1 MINYLE
7 DHVARFAQVLRR
19 FGLPVGTSEVL
30 DALEA
35 LKYIELTDKNHFRT
49 ALKATLLKDPVNNAV
64 FENAFNAYFV
74 APDVRKGQVQDHQD
88 HLADR
93 EEAKKELEFQDT
105 ALDLDERYLDMY
117 LQLPDKEQKRVK
129 DFITRTSQGKNV
141 TSSFKPILEK
151 VIKGALNYQK
161 ERRKELRLVPVQPVG
176 DEEIDAVL
184 HQITVKNKEKDL
196 LYRNMEYI
204 DESEYQ
210 EARVLIRKLTRRL
223 ASGIS
228 RRYQHSS
235 KIRRVDLRRSIRA
248 GIRYGG
254 TLIDLKYKQ
263 KKIQKPEIIFLCD
276 ISGSMLKYSQFT
288 LLFMQALSESLPR
301 INAFVFADSL
311 EKVDFRR
318 FSMEQLTHS
327 QIWGE
332 GTNIHAALKSL
343 MENYY
348 QVFRRASVLIVL
360 SDTKSPQGD
369 QAAERLKTIKR
380 KVKEIVWL
388 NPLPKADWSRYP
400 TVSLFQKYCSM
411 RECSSLAQLAKVL
424 TKHFV

>member
-7 DHVARFAQVLRR
+7 DHVARFAQVLRS
-19 FGLPVGTSEVL
+19 FGLPVGTSEML

-35 LKYIELTDKNHFRT
+35 LKYIELTDKSQFRS
-49 ALKATLLKDPVNNAV
+49 ALKATLVKDPVHDAV
-64 FENAFNAYFV
+64 FENAFSAYFV
-74 APDVRKGQVQDHQD
+74 TPDVRKEQVKGHQD
-88 HLADR
+88 HLAAR

-105 ALDLDERYLDMY
+105 ALDLNERYLDMY
-117 LQLPDKEQKRVK
+117 LQLPEMEQKKVK
-129 DFITRTSQGKNV
+129 DFVARTSQGKNV

-161 ERRKELRLVPVQPVG
+161 ERRKELRLVPVEPVG
-176 DEEIDAVL
+176 EEEIDAVL
-184 HQITVKNKEKDL
+184 HQITVGNKEKDL

-228 RRYQHSS
+228 RRYRHSS
-235 KIRRVDLRRSIRA
+235 KIKRVDLRRSIRA

-263 KKIQKPEIIFLCD
+263 KRIQKPEIVILCD

-301 INAFVFADSL
+301 INAFAFADNL
-311 EKVDFRR
+311 EKIDFMG
-318 FSMEQLTHS
+318 FSMERMTQS

-332 GTNIHAALKSL
+332 GTNINTALKKL
-343 MENYY
+343 LENHY
-348 QVFRRASVLIVL
+348 QVLRKVSVLIVL
-360 SDTKSPQGD
+360 SDTKSLQGEE
-369 QAAERLKTIKR
+369 AAERLKEIKR
-380 KVKEIVWL
+380 RVKEIVWL

-411 RECSSLAQLAKVL
+411 RECSSLAQLSKVL
-424 TKHFV
+424 TKHFI